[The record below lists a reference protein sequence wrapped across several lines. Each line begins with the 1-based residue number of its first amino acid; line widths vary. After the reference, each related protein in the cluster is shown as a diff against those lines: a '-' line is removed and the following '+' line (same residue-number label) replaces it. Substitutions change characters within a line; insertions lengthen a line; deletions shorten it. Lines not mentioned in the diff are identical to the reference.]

1 RAVEP
6 FEALAF
12 CGIHVIS
19 PRLLGMMRR
28 TGAFSII
35 ETYLHLAAR
44 GEKIFAFRADG
55 AYWRDLG
62 TLDHLKQASEDV
74 RSGEFRG

>member
-1 RAVEP
+1 MITE
-6 FEALAF
+6 
-12 CGIHVIS
+12 
-19 PRLLGMMRR
+19 

-44 GEKIFAFRADG
+44 GEKIAAFHEDG

-62 TLDHLKQASEDV
+62 TLEHLRQASDDV
-74 RSGEFRG
+74 RSGEFLS